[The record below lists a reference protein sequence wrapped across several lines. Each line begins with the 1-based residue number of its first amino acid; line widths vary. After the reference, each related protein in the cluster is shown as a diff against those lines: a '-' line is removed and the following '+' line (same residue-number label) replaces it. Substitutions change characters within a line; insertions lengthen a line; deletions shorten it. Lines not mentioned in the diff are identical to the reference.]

1 MLSIIYAAT
10 SLLIMLWARVTP
22 IDTET
27 PTPPTVAAAEAD
39 PANARIREVS
49 CASMSTLPAM
59 ISDRSM

>member
-1 MLSIIYAAT
+1 
-10 SLLIMLWARVTP
+10 MLWARVTP